1 VATIKNEQRKSTRY
15 RISDIAVIGIINPTS
30 ATPVL
35 IEDIRTT
42 DFNFYGIGIETSAI
56 LGIGDKLSLA
66 IKTGDEATSIVTAV
80 VCNRATTNGETNR
93 YGLHFDYL
101 SELNNQAVG
110 THLKSIEAK
119 AKPAQNKFT
128 FSG

>member
-1 VATIKNEQRKSTRY
+1 VATTRNKQRKSSRY

-30 ATPVL
+30 TAPEL
-35 IEDIRTT
+35 IEDITTT
-42 DFNFYGIGIETSAI
+42 DFNFYCIGIETCAI

-66 IKTGDEATSIVTAV
+66 IKTADETTSIVTAV
-80 VCNRATTNGETNR
+80 VCTRPTTNRETNR

-101 SELNNQAVG
+101 SELNNETVD

-119 AKPAQNKFT
+119 AKQKN
-128 FSG
+128 SLY

>member
-1 VATIKNEQRKSTRY
+1 VATIKNEQRKSSRY
-15 RISDIAVIGIINPTS
+15 RISDIAVVGIINPRS
-30 ATPVL
+30 AAPVL

-42 DFNFYGIGIETSAI
+42 DFNFYGIGIEPSVI

-66 IKTGDEATSIVTAV
+66 IKTSDETTSIVTAA
-80 VCNRATTNGETNR
+80 VCNRATANGETNR

-101 SELNNQAVG
+101 SELNNQTVG
-110 THLKSIEAK
+110 THFKSIEAK
-119 AKPAQNKFT
+119 AKPAQNKFP

>member
-1 VATIKNEQRKSTRY
+1 VATIRNKQRKSSRY

-42 DFNFYGIGIETSAI
+42 DFNFYGIGIETSVI

-66 IKTGDEATSIVTAV
+66 IKTADEVTSIVTAV

-101 SELNNQAVG
+101 SELNNQTVG

-128 FSG
+128 FAG